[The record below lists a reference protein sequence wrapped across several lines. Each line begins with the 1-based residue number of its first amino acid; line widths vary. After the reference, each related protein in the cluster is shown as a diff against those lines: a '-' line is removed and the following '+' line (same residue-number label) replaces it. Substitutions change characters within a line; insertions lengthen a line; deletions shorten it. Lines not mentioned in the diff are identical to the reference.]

1 MNEDYWIDEAYE
13 DRSSGLSEDYR
24 EPEGDDDYHDYGHR
38 PEQFPD
44 WPDFD

>member
-24 EPEGDDDYHDYGHR
+24 EPEGADDYHDGYD
-38 PEQFPD
+38 ED
-44 WPDFD
+44 EE